1 MATDYGDW
9 EMKFRKIQTEL
20 QTYIQNSSVF
30 VKEGETKEERAQSFI
45 ADYDK
50 APESI
55 LGWLRHLMTWLF
67 NPVGKL
73 RNIATAAE
81 VMEPISEL
89 IDVARSYDSS
99 KLKSPM
105 PVPKLS
111 AKTITTLNVLREKK
125 KKLGRWSTV
134 RASLSFL
141 EGEIE
146 AFQQALGKQVNA
158 TSSSAVAEAVSASQG
173 GIASSSAVVVCSSS
187 RPKARRVAPES
198 ISLPRQ
204 EEPSLPSVVSSS
216 PRLQS
221 SSRVDLEAV
230 AIVQDWL
237 KEAQPLLASLK
248 EVISTSI
255 SYEALLVGSETDRI
269 NFLKLTQY
277 TEKLFKERINQK
289 TQLSDELIRTIQ
301 EKLQHIL
308 KKLKR
313 KYHPDFFKKIDSTE
327 IFQNLNGESL
337 IEDSNIIRELVEL
350 WAGRKKQKDLSQES
364 KDYLESHG
372 ILVNDLDLDARL
384 EAYHQDLK
392 ALFERLHRELNEI
405 HEDFKNK
412 MRELTKRLE
421 EREKRTYA
429 QLAEMRVEAQ
439 KEREGLNSKLDK
451 VRMEAQKEKVE
462 AQKELEEMNTKLEE
476 VKVEAQKEREGLNTK
491 LEEVMREQR
500 RLREQSEGLSTTV
513 VMREQRRLREQN
525 EGLSTTVALLR
536 ELLEVSIR
544 EQEKAGGVSSQ
555 DRRSRSGAER
565 DDIETEDDP
574 LRERNAVQREE
585 ARGASDFQSM
595 LRAAL
600 FSNSRSSGSA
610 ASSSSSSSASSSSV
624 PSPFANNYRGKKT
637 S

>member
-81 VMEPISEL
+81 VMEPISDL
-89 IDVARSYDSS
+89 IGVARSYDSS
-99 KLKSPM
+99 QLESPI
-105 PVPKLS
+105 PVPKLLD
-111 AKTITTLNVLREKK
+111 KTITTLNVLREKK

-134 RASLSFL
+134 RASLNFL

-146 AFQQALGKQVNA
+146 AFQKALGKQVNA
-158 TSSSAVAEAVSASQG
+158 TSSSVLAEAVSASQEG
-173 GIASSSAVVVCSSS
+173 MASSSAVVCSSS

-216 PRLQS
+216 HRLQS

-421 EREKRTYA
+421 EREKRTDA
-429 QLAEMRVEAQ
+429 QLAEM
-439 KEREGLNSKLDK
+439 
-451 VRMEAQKEKVE
+451 
-462 AQKELEEMNTKLEE
+462 
-476 VKVEAQKEREGLNTK
+476 KVEAQKEREGLNTK

-525 EGLSTTVALLR
+525 EGLSTTVVLLR
-536 ELLEVSIR
+536 ELLELSIG
-544 EQEKAGGVSSQ
+544 EQEKARGVPFQ
-555 DRRSRSGAER
+555 NQGSRTGADT
-565 DDIETEDDP
+565 DDFETEDP

-585 ARGASDFQSM
+585 ARGASEFQSM

-637 S
+637 

>member
-1 MATDYGDW
+1 MATDCGDW

-30 VKEGETKEERAQSFI
+30 VKEGETKEKKAQSFI

-99 KLKSPM
+99 QLESPM

-158 TSSSAVAEAVSASQG
+158 TSSSAVAEAVSAS
-173 GIASSSAVVVCSSS
+173 S

-216 PRLQS
+216 LRLQS
-221 SSRVDLEAV
+221 SPRVDLEAV

-248 EVISTSI
+248 EAISTSI
-255 SYEALLVGSETDRI
+255 SYEALLARSETDRI
-269 NFLKLTQY
+269 NFLRLTQY
-277 TEKLFKERINQK
+277 TEKLLKERINQNV
-289 TQLSDELIRTIQ
+289 L
-301 EKLQHIL
+301 
-308 KKLKR
+308 
-313 KYHPDFFKKIDSTE
+313 
-327 IFQNLNGESL
+327 
-337 IEDSNIIRELVEL
+337 
-350 WAGRKKQKDLSQES
+350 
-364 KDYLESHG
+364 
-372 ILVNDLDLDARL
+372 
-384 EAYHQDLK
+384 
-392 ALFERLHRELNEI
+392 
-405 HEDFKNK
+405 
-412 MRELTKRLE
+412 
-421 EREKRTYA
+421 
-429 QLAEMRVEAQ
+429 
-439 KEREGLNSKLDK
+439 
-451 VRMEAQKEKVE
+451 
-462 AQKELEEMNTKLEE
+462 
-476 VKVEAQKEREGLNTK
+476 
-491 LEEVMREQR
+491 
-500 RLREQSEGLSTTV
+500 
-513 VMREQRRLREQN
+513 
-525 EGLSTTVALLR
+525 
-536 ELLEVSIR
+536 
-544 EQEKAGGVSSQ
+544 
-555 DRRSRSGAER
+555 
-565 DDIETEDDP
+565 
-574 LRERNAVQREE
+574 
-585 ARGASDFQSM
+585 
-595 LRAAL
+595 
-600 FSNSRSSGSA
+600 
-610 ASSSSSSSASSSSV
+610 
-624 PSPFANNYRGKKT
+624 
-637 S
+637 

>member
-1 MATDYGDW
+1 MATDCGDW
-9 EMKFRKIQTEL
+9 EMKFRKIKTEL

-30 VKEGETKEERAQSFI
+30 VKEGETKEKKAQSFI

-99 KLKSPM
+99 QLESPM

-204 EEPSLPSVVSSS
+204 EEPSLPPVVSSS
-216 PRLQS
+216 LRLQS
-221 SSRVDLEAV
+221 SPRVDLEAV

-248 EVISTSI
+248 EAISTSI
-255 SYEALLVGSETDRI
+255 SYEALLARSETDRI
-269 NFLKLTQY
+269 NFLRLTQY
-277 TEKLFKERINQK
+277 TEKLLKERINQK
-289 TQLSDELIRTIQ
+289 TELSDEVIQVIQ
-301 EKLQHIL
+301 EELQHIL
-308 KKLKR
+308 KKLKG
-313 KYHPDFFKKIDSTE
+313 KYHPDIFKKIDSTE

-350 WAGRKKQKDLSQES
+350 WAGRKKQKELSQES

-372 ILVNDLDLDARL
+372 ILVNDLDLRL
-384 EAYHQDLK
+384 EAYHQNLK

-421 EREKRTYA
+421 EREKRTDA

-451 VRMEAQKEKVE
+451 VTM
-462 AQKELEEMNTKLEE
+462 
-476 VKVEAQKEREGLNTK
+476 EAQKEREGLNSK